1 VTGEHDM
8 SAQMRR
14 MMEAAGQK
22 MPASKP
28 TLEINP
34 THPLLKRLNELP
46 DGEGFTDLATLLHEQ
61 AMLADG
67 QQLSEPTAF
76 VQRLNRLLLANK

>member
-1 VTGEHDM
+1 
-8 SAQMRR
+8 MRKIL
-14 MMEAAGQK
+14 EASGQK

-34 THPLLKRLNELP
+34 THPLLKRLSDLP
-46 DGEGFTDLATLLHEQ
+46 DGDTFNDLATLLQEQ

-67 QQLSEPTAF
+67 VQLPEPAAF
-76 VQRLNRLLLANK
+76 VQRLNRLLLAQ

>member
-1 VTGEHDM
+1 M

-14 MMEAAGQK
+14 IMEAAGQK

-34 THPLLKRLNELP
+34 VHPLLKRLSELP
-46 DGEGFTDLATLLHEQ
+46 DGDGFNDFATLLHEQ
-61 AMLADG
+61 AVLADG
-67 QQLSEPTAF
+67 QQLPEPVAF
-76 VQRLNRLLLANK
+76 VQRLNRLLLAKG